1 MKRML
6 RALYH
11 VMKLLLLPL
20 CLVLTFVYAMF
31 QGGFVSWFLF
41 YSIIP
46 IALYSL
52 LLPFYALRDAEVKRI
67 TNQNGYVVGEQFVS
81 TITIKRKFPFPL
93 LYLVIEDEL
102 PPQFISCKQ
111 TKMNKVVLFPGSKR
125 NISFQYV
132 IDTIPRGEHT
142 FSSVRVK
149 TGDLFGMIEKEV
161 TFSVPDTFLV
171 YPQYVDIAYRQ
182 LENHFEQGALSAN
195 INSAKDSTIS
205 VGVRDYK
212 PGDRFSWIDWKATAR
227 TSNIMTKEFEQQRS
241 HNVMIFIDR
250 TESPLFESVVTFT
263 ASIVRAVL
271 KQNSPASFVSIG
283 KEQTIFPLDNGD
295 TQLQQILCHLAKVQA
310 DSVFP
315 LSQSVDMELRKIYEP
330 VTVILV
336 TSNLSPDIQKAA
348 DCAAIKN
355 RKCMVFV
362 VKEKA
367 NQLSHR
373 EISIIETLKK
383 RQIFVNTVYENR
395 YTNVFFEVSK

>member
-1 MKRML
+1 MKRLL

-11 VMKLLLLPL
+11 VTKLSLIPL
-20 CLVLTFVYAMF
+20 CVVLTFVYAML

-41 YSIIP
+41 YSTIP
-46 IALYSL
+46 IGLYSL

-67 TNQNGYVVGEQFVS
+67 TNQNKYAAGEQFVS
-81 TITIKRKFPFPL
+81 TITIKRKLPFPL

-102 PPQFISCKQ
+102 PPPFTSCKQ
-111 TKMNKVVLFPGSKR
+111 EKMNKVILFPGLKR

-149 TGDLFGMIEKEV
+149 TGDLFGMIEKKV

-195 INSAKDSTIS
+195 INSAKDSTVS

-227 TSNIMTKEFEQQRS
+227 TNNIMTKEFEQQRS
-241 HNVMIFIDR
+241 HNIMIFMDR
-250 TESPLFESVVTFT
+250 TDSPLFESVVTFT

-271 KQNSPASFVSIG
+271 KQNSPASFVSVG
-283 KEQTIFPLDNGD
+283 KERTIFPLDNGD
-295 TQLQQILCHLAKVQA
+295 TQLQQIFCHLAKAHA
-310 DSVFP
+310 DSVSP
-315 LSQSVDMELRKIYEP
+315 LSQSVEMELRKMYQP
-330 VTVILV
+330 VTIILV
-336 TSNLSPDIQKAA
+336 TSDLSPDIQKAA

-355 RKCMVFV
+355 RKLMVFV

-373 EISIIETLKK
+373 ELSILETLQK
-383 RQIFVNTVYENR
+383 RKIFVNVVYGNQ

>member
-1 MKRML
+1 
-6 RALYH
+6 
-11 VMKLLLLPL
+11 
-20 CLVLTFVYAMF
+20 
-31 QGGFVSWFLF
+31 
-41 YSIIP
+41 
-46 IALYSL
+46 
-52 LLPFYALRDAEVKRI
+52 
-67 TNQNGYVVGEQFVS
+67 
-81 TITIKRKFPFPL
+81 
-93 LYLVIEDEL
+93 
-102 PPQFISCKQ
+102 
-111 TKMNKVVLFPGSKR
+111 
-125 NISFQYV
+125 
-132 IDTIPRGEHT
+132 
-142 FSSVRVK
+142 
-149 TGDLFGMIEKEV
+149 MIEKEV

-227 TSNIMTKEFEQQRS
+227 TNNIMTKEFEQQRS

-348 DCAAIKN
+348 DCAAIKIENVWFCRERKSESTFTPRNQYN
-355 RKCMVFV
+355 R
-362 VKEKA
+362 
-367 NQLSHR
+367 N
-373 EISIIETLKK
+373 
-383 RQIFVNTVYENR
+383 
-395 YTNVFFEVSK
+395 SKNDKYL

>member
-1 MKRML
+1 MKRLL

-11 VMKLLLLPL
+11 VTKLSLIPL
-20 CLVLTFVYAMF
+20 CVVLTFVYAML

-41 YSIIP
+41 YSTIP
-46 IALYSL
+46 IGLYSL

-67 TNQNGYVVGEQFVS
+67 TNQNKYATGEQFVS

-102 PPQFISCKQ
+102 PPPFTSCRQ
-111 TKMNKVVLFPGSKR
+111 AKMNKVILFPGLKR

-195 INSAKDSTIS
+195 IHSAKDSTVS

-227 TSNIMTKEFEQQRS
+227 TNNIMTKEFEQQRS
-241 HNVMIFIDR
+241 HNIMIFMDR

-271 KQNSPASFVSIG
+271 KQNSPASFVSVG
-283 KEQTIFPLDNGD
+283 KERTIFPLDNGD
-295 TQLQQILCHLAKVQA
+295 TQLQQIFCHLAKVQA

-315 LSQSVDMELRKIYEP
+315 LSQSVEMELRKMYQP
-330 VTVILV
+330 VTIILV
-336 TSNLSPDIQKAA
+336 TSGLSPDIQKAA
-348 DCAAIKN
+348 DC
-355 RKCMVFV
+355 R
-362 VKEKA
+362 
-367 NQLSHR
+367 R
-373 EISIIETLKK
+373 YKK
-383 RQIFVNTVYENR
+383 
-395 YTNVFFEVSK
+395 

>member
-1 MKRML
+1 MKRLL

-11 VMKLLLLPL
+11 VTKLLLISL
-20 CLVLTFVYAMF
+20 CLVLTFVYAML

-41 YSIIP
+41 YSTIP
-46 IALYSL
+46 IGLYSL

-67 TNQNGYVVGEQFVS
+67 TNQNEYAAGEQFLS

-102 PPQFISCKQ
+102 PPQFTSCIQ
-111 TKMNKVVLFPGSKR
+111 TKVNKVILFPGFKR

-149 TGDLFGMIEKEV
+149 TGDLFGMMEKEV
-161 TFSVPDTFLV
+161 TFSVPDAFLV
-171 YPQYVDIAYRQ
+171 YPQYVDITYRQ

-195 INSAKDSTIS
+195 INLAKDSTVS
-205 VGVRDYK
+205 VGVREYK
-212 PGDRFSWIDWKATAR
+212 PGDRFSWIDWKVTAR
-227 TSNIMTKEFEQQRS
+227 TNNIMTKEFEQQRS
-241 HNVMIFIDR
+241 HNIMIFMDR

-271 KQNSPASFVSIG
+271 KQNSPASFVSVG
-283 KEQTIFPLDNGD
+283 KEQTIFPLNNGD
-295 TQLQQILCHLAKVQA
+295 TQLHQIFCHLAKVQA

-315 LSQSVDMELRKIYEP
+315 LSRSVEMELRKIYEP
-330 VTVILV
+330 VTIILV
-336 TSNLSPDIQKAA
+336 TSDLSPDIQKAA
-348 DCAAIKN
+348 DFAAIKN
-355 RKCMVFV
+355 RKLMVFV

-373 EISIIETLKK
+373 ELSILETLQK
-383 RQIFVNTVYENR
+383 RKIFVNVVYGNR

>member
-1 MKRML
+1 MKRLL

-11 VMKLLLLPL
+11 VTKLLLIPL
-20 CLVLTFVYAMF
+20 CLVLTFMYAML

-41 YSIIP
+41 YSTIP
-46 IALYSL
+46 IGLYSL
-52 LLPFYALRDAEVKRI
+52 LLPFYVLLDAEVKRI
-67 TNQNGYVVGEQFVS
+67 TNQNEYVAGEQFLS

-93 LYLVIEDEL
+93 LYLVVEDEL
-102 PPQFISCKQ
+102 PPQFTSCRQ
-111 TKMNKVVLFPGSKR
+111 TKTNKVILFPGLKR

-149 TGDLFGMIEKEV
+149 TGDLFGMMEKEV

-171 YPQYVDIAYRQ
+171 YPQYVDITYRQ

-195 INSAKDSTIS
+195 INLAKDSTVS
-205 VGVRDYK
+205 VGVREYK

-227 TSNIMTKEFEQQRS
+227 TNNIMTKEFEQQRS
-241 HNVMIFIDR
+241 HNIMIFMDR
-250 TESPLFESVVTFT
+250 TQSPLFESVVTFT

-271 KQNSPASFVSIG
+271 KQNSPASFVSVG
-283 KEQTIFPLDNGD
+283 KERTIFPLDNGD
-295 TQLQQILCHLAKVQA
+295 TQLQQVFCHLAKVQA

-315 LSQSVDMELRKIYEP
+315 LSRSVEMELRKIYQSA
-330 VTVILV
+330 TIILV
-336 TSNLSPDIQKAA
+336 TSDLSPHIQKAA

-355 RKCMVFV
+355 RKLMVFV

-373 EISIIETLKK
+373 ELSILETLQK
-383 RQIFVNTVYENR
+383 RKIFVKAVYENR

>member
-1 MKRML
+1 MKRLL

-11 VMKLLLLPL
+11 VTKLLLIPL
-20 CLVLTFVYAMF
+20 CVVLTFVYAML

-41 YSIIP
+41 YSTIP
-46 IALYSL
+46 IGLYSL
-52 LLPFYALRDAEVKRI
+52 LLPFYALRDAEVKRT
-67 TNQNGYVVGEQFVS
+67 TNQNEYVAGEQFLS

-93 LYLVIEDEL
+93 LYLIIEDEL
-102 PPQFISCKQ
+102 PPQFTSCRQ
-111 TKMNKVVLFPGSKR
+111 TKLNKVILFPGLKR

-149 TGDLFGMIEKEV
+149 TGDLFGIMEKEV
-161 TFSVPDTFLV
+161 TFSAPGTFLV
-171 YPQYVDIAYRQ
+171 YPQYVDITYRQ

-195 INSAKDSTIS
+195 INLAKNSTVS

-227 TSNIMTKEFEQQRS
+227 TNNIMTKEFEQQRS
-241 HNVMIFIDR
+241 HNIMIFMDR

-263 ASIVRAVL
+263 ASIVRSVL
-271 KQNSPASFVSIG
+271 KQNSPASFVSVG
-283 KEQTIFPLDNGD
+283 KERTIFPLDNGD
-295 TQLQQILCHLAKVQA
+295 TQLQQIFFHLAKVQA

-315 LSQSVDMELRKIYEP
+315 LSQSVEMELRKIYQP
-330 VTVILV
+330 VTIILV
-336 TSNLSPDIQKAA
+336 TSDLSPDIQKAA

-355 RKCMVFV
+355 RKLMVFV

-373 EISIIETLKK
+373 ELSILESLQK
-383 RQIFVNTVYENR
+383 RKIFVNVVYENR
-395 YTNVFFEVSK
+395 YTNVVFEVSK

>member
-1 MKRML
+1 MKRLL

-11 VMKLLLLPL
+11 VTKLLLIPL
-20 CLVLTFVYAMF
+20 CLVLTFMYAML

-41 YSIIP
+41 YSTIP
-46 IALYSL
+46 IGLYSL
-52 LLPFYALRDAEVKRI
+52 LLPFYVLLDAEVKRI
-67 TNQNGYVVGEQFVS
+67 TNQNEYVAGEQFLS

-93 LYLVIEDEL
+93 LYLVVEDEL
-102 PPQFISCKQ
+102 PPQFTSCRQ
-111 TKMNKVVLFPGSKR
+111 TKTNKVILFPGLKR

-132 IDTIPRGEHT
+132 IDTTPRGEHT

-149 TGDLFGMIEKEV
+149 TGDLFGMMEKEV

-171 YPQYVDIAYRQ
+171 YPQYVDITYRQ

-195 INSAKDSTIS
+195 INLAKDSTVS
-205 VGVRDYK
+205 VGVREYK

-227 TSNIMTKEFEQQRS
+227 TNNIMTKEFEQQRS
-241 HNVMIFIDR
+241 HNIMIFMDR
-250 TESPLFESVVTFT
+250 TQSPLFESVVTFT

-271 KQNSPASFVSIG
+271 KQNSPASFVSVG
-283 KEQTIFPLDNGD
+283 KERTIFPLDNGD
-295 TQLQQILCHLAKVQA
+295 TQLQQVFCHLAKVQA

-315 LSQSVDMELRKIYEP
+315 LSRSVEMELRKIYQSA
-330 VTVILV
+330 TIILV
-336 TSNLSPDIQKAA
+336 TSDLSPDIQKAA

-355 RKCMVFV
+355 RKLMVFV

-373 EISIIETLKK
+373 ELSILETLQK
-383 RQIFVNTVYENR
+383 RKIFVKAVYENR

>member
-1 MKRML
+1 MKQLL

-11 VMKLLLLPL
+11 VTKLLLLPL
-20 CLVLTFVYAMF
+20 CLLLTFVYAML

-41 YSIIP
+41 YSTIP
-46 IALYSL
+46 TCLYSL

-67 TNQNGYVVGEQFVS
+67 TNQNEYVAGEQFLS

-102 PPQFISCKQ
+102 PPQFTSYRQ
-111 TKMNKVVLFPGSKR
+111 TKTNKVILFPGLKR
-125 NISFQYV
+125 NISFQYA

-142 FSSVRVK
+142 FLSVRVK
-149 TGDLFGMIEKEV
+149 TGDLFGMTEKDI

-171 YPQYVDIAYRQ
+171 YPQYVDIRYRQ

-195 INSAKDSTIS
+195 INLAKDSTVS

-212 PGDRFSWIDWKATAR
+212 PGDRFSWIDWKASAR
-227 TSNIMTKEFEQQRS
+227 TNNIMTKEFEQQRS
-241 HNVMIFIDR
+241 HNIMIFMDR
-250 TESPLFESVVTFT
+250 TESPLFESVVTLT

-283 KEQTIFPLDNGD
+283 KERTIFPLNNGD
-295 TQLQQILCHLAKVQA
+295 TQLQQIFCHLAKVQA

-315 LSQSVDMELRKIYEP
+315 LSRSVEMELRKMYQPATI
-330 VTVILV
+330 ILV
-336 TSNLSPDIQKAA
+336 TSDLSPDIQKAA

-355 RKCMVFV
+355 RKLMVFV

-373 EISIIETLKK
+373 ELSIFETLQK
-383 RQIFVNTVYENR
+383 RKVFVKAIYENR

>member
-1 MKRML
+1 MKRLL

-11 VMKLLLLPL
+11 VTKLSLIPL
-20 CLVLTFVYAMF
+20 CVVLTFVYAML

-41 YSIIP
+41 YSTIP
-46 IALYSL
+46 IGLYSL

-67 TNQNGYVVGEQFVS
+67 TNQNKYAAGEQFVS
-81 TITIKRKFPFPL
+81 TITIKRKLPFPL

-102 PPQFISCKQ
+102 PPPFTSCKQ
-111 TKMNKVVLFPGSKR
+111 AKMNKVILFPGLKR

-132 IDTIPRGEHT
+132 IDTIPRGEHI

-195 INSAKDSTIS
+195 IHSAKDSTVS

-227 TSNIMTKEFEQQRS
+227 TNNIMTKEFEQQRS
-241 HNVMIFIDR
+241 HNIMIFMDR

-271 KQNSPASFVSIG
+271 KQNSPASFVSVG
-283 KEQTIFPLDNGD
+283 KERTIFPLDNGD
-295 TQLQQILCHLAKVQA
+295 TQLQQIFCHLAKVHA
-310 DSVFP
+310 DSVSP
-315 LSQSVDMELRKIYEP
+315 SLR
-330 VTVILV
+330 V
-336 TSNLSPDIQKAA
+336 
-348 DCAAIKN
+348 
-355 RKCMVFV
+355 
-362 VKEKA
+362 
-367 NQLSHR
+367 
-373 EISIIETLKK
+373 
-383 RQIFVNTVYENR
+383 
-395 YTNVFFEVSK
+395 